1 MTNDN
6 LLILGATAAAGLLV
20 WLAWKSRS
28 AAAGGVYG
36 VDWHYGSNFE
46 IINGAYTPQENLAD
60 GAFWESLGLSSW
72 QG

>member
-36 VDWHYGSNFE
+36 VDWHYGPNFE
-46 IINGAYTPQENLAD
+46 IVQGASTPLYDYSNDRAYM
-60 GAFWESLGLSSW
+60 ESLGL
-72 QG
+72 